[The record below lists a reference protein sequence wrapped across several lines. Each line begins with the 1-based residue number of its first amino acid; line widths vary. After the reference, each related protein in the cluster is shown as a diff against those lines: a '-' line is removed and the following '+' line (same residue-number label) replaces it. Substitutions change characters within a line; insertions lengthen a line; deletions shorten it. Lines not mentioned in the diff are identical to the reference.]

1 MAKTMNLNNDKTSAR
16 QVGFTLIEIL
26 IALFVFA
33 IGILTVAGLQIISK
47 KSNFDAIQRTTATFL
62 AYDIIERM
70 RANRN
75 QLDGYLNPLGA
86 AQAVPG
92 TSCKTGTCTTAQLA
106 TFDLWEWEQAINGA
120 NEQIGG
126 NNAGGLVNPIGC
138 IAGPAGGGD
147 GIYTI
152 TVAWQGVTAL
162 ANPNV
167 VNVCGAGMYGAN
179 YENRRLIELI
189 IFIAR

>member
-1 MAKTMNLNNDKTSAR
+1 MMSAIKRNSTSA
-16 QVGFTLIEIL
+16 QSGFTLIEIL

-33 IGILTVAGLQIISK
+33 VGILTVAGLQIISK
-47 KSNFDAIQRTTATFL
+47 KSNYDAIQRTTATFL
-62 AYDIIERM
+62 AYDIVERM

-75 QLDGYLNPLGA
+75 QLGGYINALGA
-86 AQAVPG
+86 AQAVPANN
-92 TSCKTGTCTTAQLA
+92 CKTGTCTTAQLA
-106 TFDLWEWEQAINGA
+106 TFDLWEWEQSINGA
-120 NEQIGG
+120 NEKIGA

-138 IAGPAGGGD
+138 IAGPAAGGD
-147 GIYTI
+147 GTYAI

-162 ANPNV
+162 DNPNT

-189 IFIAR
+189 IFIAQ